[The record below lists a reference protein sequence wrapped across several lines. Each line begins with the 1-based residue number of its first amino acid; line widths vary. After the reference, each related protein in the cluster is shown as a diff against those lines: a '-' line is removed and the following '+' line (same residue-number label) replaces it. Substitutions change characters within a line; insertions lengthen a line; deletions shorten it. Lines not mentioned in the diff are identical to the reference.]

1 MVVQGKYEFKVSS
14 GKLWEYLMDV
24 EVLAKITPGVSK
36 LEGLGDD
43 KYKSYSVIKIG
54 PVKSTFTG
62 KLQVVE
68 KDQPRYFQIKM
79 EQLSRIGNAH
89 VTVHMN
95 IEENGSGMVALAFDG
110 KANLSGVIARTG
122 QRVLSG
128 VANAITREVFSAL
141 EKHIEEN
148 RESELPPPAIPQI
161 TSLPFEK
168 IEPVELTEAP
178 PISEVPEQ
186 AEPIALSQPTE
197 GTDSSEAEES
207 IQGTPSPKEPI
218 DSNEISESLEPKN
231 STDSGLNSIQ

>member
-1 MVVQGKYEFKVSS
+1 MIVKGKHEFKVSS
-14 GKLWEYLMDV
+14 RQLWKYLMDA

-36 LEGLGDD
+36 LEELGDD

-89 VTVHMN
+89 VTVDMN
-95 IEENGSGMVALAFDG
+95 IEEKEGGIAELVFDG

-148 RESELPPPAIPQI
+148 RESEIPIQ
-161 TSLPFEK
+161 
-168 IEPVELTEAP
+168 
-178 PISEVPEQ
+178 PIQSES
-186 AEPIALSQPTE
+186 IQPTE
-197 GTDSSEAEES
+197 KVESTESIESPQPISNEPQESLQTPEAEGS
-207 IQGTPSPKEPI
+207 IEP
-218 DSNEISESLEPKN
+218 NETSQPIEPKN
-231 STDSGLNSIQ
+231 PND